1 MQDNGIATAPGSIV
15 IGSDEH
21 KELFCR
27 AFIDTHDPYD
37 PHAMDWPEVDAAA
50 LARLRAMPFWVEQ
63 GAVSSL
69 LDEMLRRY
77 DIPMPRVSVDP
88 QRGDPVWNFMRVGYG
103 ECFDSFFAFGL
114 YALACD
120 SGFFPTDLLRTV
132 EPIVQEEARH
142 ILFFVNWI
150 AYCRARQSLPQRV
163 AHTGR
168 CALAMTLQIWTRVKT
183 AIAAARGGGDDS
195 PENNED
201 DDFMLGVKDS
211 LEVVSSPRQFLQ
223 VCLREN
229 DRRLAP
235 YDPRLL
241 RPTFVPAIARTLS
254 RVLR

>member
-1 MQDNGIATAPGSIV
+1 MLMSDTLTHPDGRAAFVSDQDAALRRWTHDTPGPIKT
-15 IGSDEH
+15 GSDAH
-21 KELFCR
+21 RKMFCR
-27 AFIDTHDPYD
+27 MLRDTHDPYR
-37 PHAMDWPEVDAAA
+37 PAVLDWPK
-50 LARLRAMPFWVEQ
+50 RLFRPA
-63 GAVSSL
+63 
-69 LDEMLRRY
+69 
-77 DIPMPRVSVDP
+77 
-88 QRGDPVWNFMRVGYG
+88 QR
-103 ECFDSFFAFGL
+103 
-114 YALACD
+114 
-120 SGFFPTDLLRTV
+120 SGFFPVDLV
-132 EPIVQEEARH
+132 ETFLPVIQEEARH

-195 PENNED
+195 AENNED

-229 DRRLAP
+229 DRRLAQ